1 MSSSERRPVSAG
13 SVTEQLR
20 RAATRTV
27 AAWAPRLGRW
37 LAAGAAVAAAMV
49 AVAKVPAMLAVV
61 ALLFAFRRMLRRQH
75 GRHADRGGAS
85 VSTSG
90 SVLTSGQP
98 TRAPPVD
105 RHEPNRERGG
115 DEGQHQQ
122 RAGGQALRVHGWL
135 R

>member
-61 ALLFAFRRMLRRQH
+61 GLLFAFRRMLRRQH
-75 GRHADRGGAS
+75 GRRLDRGGGLGREEWLTCSRAAS
-85 VSTSG
+85 RQGRCRSIDTN
-90 SVLTSGQP
+90 P
-98 TRAPPVD
+98 T
-105 RHEPNRERGG
+105 GK
-115 DEGQHQQ
+115 
-122 RAGGQALRVHGWL
+122 
-135 R
+135 